1 MTVSGGIDLTVG
13 GPAIFPH
20 IPSDILFQS
29 DGKGFWCGSPPPGRR
44 ITAPSTGIWC
54 EEPDRPEVW
63 RRSVYVFRRRSLG
76 FPFFDTFDLP
86 DQNQTAAARNV
97 STVSTQAL
105 TLMNNPF
112 VLNQAELFAARL
124 EREAPGDLDAQ
135 IDLAY
140 LIALTR
146 KPSDMEREIAR
157 GLATEQSLVDFTHVM
172 MNLNEFLYLR

>member
-1 MTVSGGIDLTVG
+1 
-13 GPAIFPH
+13 
-20 IPSDILFQS
+20 
-29 DGKGFWCGSPPPGRR
+29 
-44 ITAPSTGIWC
+44 
-54 EEPDRPEVW
+54 
-63 RRSVYVFRRRSLG
+63 
-76 FPFFDTFDLP
+76 
-86 DQNQTAAARNV
+86 
-97 STVSTQAL
+97 
-105 TLMNNPF
+105 MNNPF

-146 KPSDMEREIAR
+146 KPTDMEREVAR